1 MAKPGPK
8 AILTQEQ
15 EQKILAGVAAGQT
28 CRVLAGAF
36 GVSLSTIWRLT
47 RRADNA
53 LFVRALRAEMRARN
67 LGRLANIGGKVL
79 EKLDEKLDKP
89 LGPRGPAD
97 VDALARAAFNLEKTA
112 SSLSGELKS
121 DFGTGIAVQVILP
134 AWAGAPMGAHA
145 LAPIAPALPPADTFP
160 PPPVDS

>member
-15 EQKILAGVAAGQT
+15 EQLILAGVAAGQT
-28 CRVLAGAF
+28 CRILASTF
-36 GVSLSTIWRLT
+36 GVCKSTIWRLT

-53 LFVRALRAEMRARN
+53 LFVKALRAEMRARN
-67 LGRLANIGGKVL
+67 LGRLAGIGGKVL
-79 EKLDEKLDKP
+79 EKLDKRLDLP
-89 LGPRGPAD
+89 LGRSGAQD

-112 SSLSGELKS
+112 SSLSGELKQ

-134 AWAGAPMGAHA
+134 AWAGPQTPASVPATHA
-145 LAPIAPALPPADTFP
+145 LVSHGPEPDAG
-160 PPPVDS
+160 VDS